1 MVHACKISEYS
12 PLPRFYSANHVG
24 FVEEKFNLV
33 DINPPVVPER
43 YNYQYNQLS
52 FVYGSSQQSEY
63 LHQYFG
69 IMFVDTTN

>member
-1 MVHACKISEYS
+1 
-12 PLPRFYSANHVG
+12 VG

-63 LHQYFG
+63 LHQNFG